1 MGKLTDVTR
10 SNDIQLKIVG
20 HSLTMAMDDGEFFSS
35 RRYCVGG
42 HDWEIRLRPKD
53 PWVGRRDRP
62 LTLKLV
68 LRGAPRTGSGSVKAQ
83 LSCCLVDPTQ
93 KLRPSEM
100 KTVSHK
106 FHKPGDYSPRA
117 VFMARDELEASG
129 YLTDDSYVVQ
139 CAITVLRE
147 QPEIAA
153 AAAAAG
159 DSANAAVAPS
169 SELHAYL
176 GALLE
181 SKTGADVT
189 FVVSG
194 ESFAAHKAILAS
206 RSPVFMAELFGAMK
220 VKASERVEVK
230 DMEAPVFKAILHFVY
245 TDTVPELDHRDGEET
260 EAASTATAM
269 AQHLLAGA
277 DRYGLERLKL
287 ICESKLA
294 ERIDVDTVSTT
305 LALAEQHD
313 CSHLKAKCV
322 EFIAAGTAENLDAV
336 LATDGF
342 KHLEASCPS
351 VLTDLV
357 KVARGRKQNLVTSC
371 TIAVGGYDWLI
382 EVFPAAYYHGTSSR
396 NSGPYIKLR
405 FTLSSDGE
413 RTVSAT
419 FRCRLV
425 DDHQINQTAASA
437 SSSFKEVI
445 VTSIFSNG
453 QPKDMF
459 LVSRS
464 YASEYRYVQPDDSLL
479 IECAITV
486 LLEAPVNAAASV
498 PAPLSDLQ
506 KHLGEMLTSKNGA
519 DITFLVS
526 GEPVAAHRCVLAARS
541 PVFMAELFG
550 DMKEKDSQSIE
561 IKDMEAEVFRT
572 LLHFIYTDTLP
583 EQDDDDVEAETMA
596 YGLLEAADRYGVER
610 LMLICAE
617 KVHAG
622 ISVDTAA
629 MALALAERHG
639 CTKLKARCIEFILAS
654 QENFHAVA
662 ATEGYKLLMD
672 SCPSALNDLLVAVF
686 LRYKL
691 TVL

>member
-1 MGKLTDVTR
+1 MEDYAIKLALIQKHSATEEKQFHSLPHLALSPRYVQSSHTIRSIAMGKLTDVTR

-357 KVARGRKQNLVTSC
+357 KVARGRKN
-371 TIAVGGYDWLI
+371 
-382 EVFPAAYYHGTSSR
+382 
-396 NSGPYIKLR
+396 
-405 FTLSSDGE
+405 
-413 RTVSAT
+413 
-419 FRCRLV
+419 
-425 DDHQINQTAASA
+425 
-437 SSSFKEVI
+437 
-445 VTSIFSNG
+445 
-453 QPKDMF
+453 
-459 LVSRS
+459 
-464 YASEYRYVQPDDSLL
+464 
-479 IECAITV
+479 
-486 LLEAPVNAAASV
+486 
-498 PAPLSDLQ
+498 
-506 KHLGEMLTSKNGA
+506 
-519 DITFLVS
+519 
-526 GEPVAAHRCVLAARS
+526 
-541 PVFMAELFG
+541 
-550 DMKEKDSQSIE
+550 
-561 IKDMEAEVFRT
+561 
-572 LLHFIYTDTLP
+572 
-583 EQDDDDVEAETMA
+583 
-596 YGLLEAADRYGVER
+596 
-610 LMLICAE
+610 
-617 KVHAG
+617 
-622 ISVDTAA
+622 
-629 MALALAERHG
+629 
-639 CTKLKARCIEFILAS
+639 
-654 QENFHAVA
+654 
-662 ATEGYKLLMD
+662 
-672 SCPSALNDLLVAVF
+672 
-686 LRYKL
+686 
-691 TVL
+691 